1 MPATQAE
8 MGDLLTGQVEL
19 IRRANDITLFVMTG
33 LALQDLTGAQLLF
46 KQANI
51 EGIGQDISWPW

>member
-1 MPATQAE
+1 
-8 MGDLLTGQVEL
+8 MGDLLAGQVEL

-51 EGIGQDISWPW
+51 EGIGHDISWPW